1 MADAEP
7 QNQAENTDG
16 GDGIKEKIF
25 VKSLNGSK
33 QEYKVDLKNDSVRDL
48 KTKLQE
54 REGIPQEQ
62 LRIIF
67 RGKLLLDGGILLRFC
82 VAILSANLALLL
94 IIRLKARSYFA

>member
-1 MADAEP
+1 MADVE
-7 QNQAENTDG
+7 QKQAANTDG
-16 GDGIKEKIF
+16 GDGVKAKIF

-33 QEYKVDLKNDSVRDL
+33 QEYKVDLTNDSVRDL

-67 RGKLLLDGGILLRFC
+67 RGKLLLDGDKLKDKQIKAGDTLHSAIMLRGG
-82 VAILSANLALLL
+82 NL
-94 IIRLKARSYFA
+94 